1 MIGESVR
8 GSLHIRKNMP
18 NQDAINWYPKREE
31 TKGLP
36 LILAVSDGH
45 GSSKCL
51 RSDKGSKL
59 AVDISIIILSQFFN
73 SNLNISNPSFVKR
86 SAEEDLPRALVEEW
100 STAINTDIEKCPFLP
115 SELDTLLVS
124 ENRYI
129 RDEVLKNPL
138 IAYGATLLTVLV
150 TESYIIYLQLGDGDI
165 INVSDSGEVTS
176 PLPEDKRL
184 FANETT
190 SLCSNKA
197 WQDFRFSFQS
207 IVDNPPA
214 LILLSTDGYS
224 NSFTN
229 KRDFLKVGSD
239 ILEIIR
245 SDGLK
250 YINENINEWLNEA
263 SVKGSGDDITLGIIY
278 RDINIIINGGK

>member
-1 MIGESVR
+1 
-8 GSLHIRKNMP
+8 MP